1 MKLGQTIQKIR
12 NDNNLT
18 QSDFAEFFH
27 VTRQTVSNWENEK
40 SYPDL
45 LTLIE
50 ISNRF
55 NITLD
60 SMLKDDIEVTEKLN
74 KDIKWGK
81 WLKTAALVTVT
92 AVVVL
97 TSVRFGIWKY
107 GTSKAENKFNEG
119 LSKYSYEEI
128 EVAPGISSYRIV
140 YDEDTYFLLSKPA
153 MPSFFGLASDIRVKD
168 VDCCIK
174 TDNGIATL
182 CWSAYDG
189 DVDDVFIDSRALV
202 AEEKERYSD
211 ILQYGCNLYNI
222 VYR

>member
-153 MPSFFGLASDIRVKD
+153 MPLV
-168 VDCCIK
+168 
-174 TDNGIATL
+174 
-182 CWSAYDG
+182 Y
-189 DVDDVFIDSRALV
+189 SRMWNA
-202 AEEKERYSD
+202 R
-211 ILQYGCNLYNI
+211 
-222 VYR
+222 